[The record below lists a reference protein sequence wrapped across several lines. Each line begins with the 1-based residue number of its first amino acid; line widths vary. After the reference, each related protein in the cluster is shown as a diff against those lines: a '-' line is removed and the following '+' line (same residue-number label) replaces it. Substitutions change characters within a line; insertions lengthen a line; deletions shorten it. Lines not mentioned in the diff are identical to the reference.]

1 MAKPYEITISNGT
14 GTATVENG
22 TYNVVANVPGY
33 DNSTINPAS
42 VTVTQSTSSYN
53 FTISATGTLTIHI
66 TDNGTSSGTAVEGA
80 TLVIDGLYLN
90 DKELPPIEIK
100 LSYLKDNKYATK
112 AYVNKKISGNKKW
125 KETMEMDKETR
136 EKLILIYNTLLG
148 VSTKGEDT
156 IIMSDCIK
164 SLRSVILDT
173 PIIKSE
179 ASANANISEED

>member
-1 MAKPYEITISNGT
+1 
-14 GTATVENG
+14 
-22 TYNVVANVPGY
+22 
-33 DNSTINPAS
+33 
-42 VTVTQSTSSYN
+42 
-53 FTISATGTLTIHI
+53 
-66 TDNGTSSGTAVEGA
+66 
-80 TLVIDGLYLN
+80 
-90 DKELPPIEIK
+90 
-100 LSYLKDNKYATK
+100 
-112 AYVNKKISGNKKW
+112 
-125 KETMEMDKETR
+125 MDKETR